1 MAEHQ
6 DIEKGITG
14 AKVQSW
20 EKHNARE
27 LLARIVKDNPG
38 TDDEGLFHAFSQECA
53 PFFMEICRYWF
64 ANNLRALK
72 ARPTPIARSVDR
84 VAAQEHFVAKAKDRA
99 VELVLLDYV
108 LPNGKM
114 LRDSTFGECAEV
126 GGWLTK
132 LAHKG
137 QPNDKVGAVMSEK
150 EVRAVWKS

>member
-1 MAEHQ
+1 MAEYT
-6 DIEKGITG
+6 DIEKGVTG

-38 TDDEGLFHAFSQECA
+38 ADDEALFHAFSQECA
-53 PFFMEICRYWF
+53 PFFMEIARYWF

-84 VAAQEHFVAKAKDRA
+84 VAAQEHFVATAQARA
-99 VELVLLDYV
+99 TEMVLLDYV
-108 LPNGKM
+108 LPNGNM
-114 LRDSTFGECAEV
+114 LRDSTFSECAEV

-132 LAHKG
+132 LAKKG
-137 QPNDKVGAVMSEK
+137 QPNDKVGAVLSEK